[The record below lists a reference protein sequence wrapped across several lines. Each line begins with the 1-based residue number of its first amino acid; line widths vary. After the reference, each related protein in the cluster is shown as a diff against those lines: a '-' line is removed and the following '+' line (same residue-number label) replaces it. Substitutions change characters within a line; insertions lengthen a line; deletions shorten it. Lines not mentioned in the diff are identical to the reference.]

1 MTKNTFESKL
11 ERLEEISKKLEKD
24 TKNLDESLALFE
36 EGTKLSKELFQTL
49 KKAKLKIEV
58 LKKQH
63 GKIFTEELEI
73 DEE

>member
-1 MTKNTFESKL
+1 MTKNTFETKL
-11 ERLEEISKKLEKD
+11 ERLEEISKNLEKD

-36 EGTKLSKELFQTL
+36 EGTKLSKELFETL

-63 GKIFTEELEI
+63 GKIFTEDL